1 MKNLLYLFFSFLSL
15 SVLSQQTLTLEAC
28 YDLAE
33 KNYPLAKQI
42 NLWEEKSKSEVEIIQ
57 KGKLPQLDLNAQA
70 TYQSDVIQFPLN
82 FPNATIQPPNKDQYR
97 ASLDVN
103 QLIFNGGLIAAN
115 TKLQE
120 AELQTQQQQVAVNLY
135 QLRAQINQSYF
146 SVLFYQEQTKLQNS
160 KMEELNSRLKE
171 IESGVKYGAILLS
184 TKQVLQAEML
194 KLKQHISETEFSR
207 KKTLEN
213 LAILINQ
220 NIDNTTELAEP
231 KLLTKREND
240 SKRPE
245 VKLFD
250 LKQNQLETSQ
260 ELISKAKYPN
270 LAGFA
275 QLGYG
280 NPGLNM
286 LDNSFQEF
294 YIVGLKLS
302 WNVFDWGKTKAQ
314 HQSVEISKEIIS
326 TEKET
331 FVLNNLIQL
340 KEAQND
346 IDKYEEILQSDA
358 EIIDLREQVLKVAL
372 SQFKN
377 GAINSSDYI
386 TELNHLYEA
395 KIAQKLN
402 GLQLNLAKANYII
415 IKGN

>member
-1 MKNLLYLFFSFLSL
+1 
-15 SVLSQQTLTLEAC
+15 
-28 YDLAE
+28 
-33 KNYPLAKQI
+33 
-42 NLWEEKSKSEVEIIQ
+42 
-57 KGKLPQLDLNAQA
+57 
-70 TYQSDVIQFPLN
+70 
-82 FPNATIQPPNKDQYR
+82 
-97 ASLDVN
+97 
-103 QLIFNGGLIAAN
+103 
-115 TKLQE
+115 
-120 AELQTQQQQVAVNLY
+120 
-135 QLRAQINQSYF
+135 
-146 SVLFYQEQTKLQNS
+146 
-160 KMEELNSRLKE
+160 
-171 IESGVKYGAILLS
+171 
-184 TKQVLQAEML
+184 
-194 KLKQHISETEFSR
+194 
-207 KKTLEN
+207 

-386 TELNHLYEA
+386 
-395 KIAQKLN
+395 
-402 GLQLNLAKANYII
+402 
-415 IKGN
+415 